1 MGVCKGRFDC
11 NLPKILYQDF
21 AIIAKKKG
29 LQKINFGIET
39 KGFLEFSYESTI
51 THQGVSN
58 ET

>member
-1 MGVCKGRFDC
+1 MSVKGGLTVTYLKSFI
-11 NLPKILYQDF
+11 KILPLLL
-21 AIIAKKKG
+21 KKKG